1 MSRIDVQDSSQ
12 TFVHHLSRIGSRL
25 GALLMLLCVFLPAVT
40 HAHDIPSRITVN
52 AFVKPEGNT
61 LTALLRVPMEA
72 FGEISFPLRG
82 PGFIQI
88 SKADFAIR
96 DAARVY
102 ITESFKFYE
111 NGVELTEKQLGAVR
125 VELPSDRSFVDYARA
140 LENILSEPLADS
152 ANLYWRQGVLDV
164 MVTYP
169 ISDEGSD
176 FSVDP
181 LLGTLANETTTV
193 LRFIVP
199 DGAERMF
206 NYIGNPGV
214 VDLDPRWHQAALRF
228 IVMGFEH
235 ILEGTDHL
243 LFLFCLVIPLRSLRG
258 LIPVVTSFTIAHS
271 ITLISSAFGLAPNVL
286 WFPPLIETL
295 IALSIVYMA
304 FENIV
309 GARLEHRWV
318 VTFAFGLIHGFGFSF
333 LFSDTLQFAGGH
345 LFSSLLAFN
354 VGVELGQLF
363 ILLLVIP
370 LLSVLFSR
378 FVQERVGTI
387 LLSALIAHSAW
398 HWMLERGTTFGE
410 YQLAMPIVDSIFFAS
425 LMRWAMLLLIIA
437 GAVWAMYEV
446 FRRFALIEP
455 LSSYGPSAS
464 PNDSPSDSP
473 NNSDTKIRDA

>member
-1 MSRIDVQDSSQ
+1 MPGRLASIWLQ
-12 TFVHHLSRIGSRL
+12 FVTRGVATSARYL
-25 GALLMLLCVFLPAVT
+25 GARALGVAVVLGACLAPLSVQ
-40 HAHDIPSRITVN
+40 AHDIPSRITVN
-52 AFVKPEGNT
+52 AFVKPEGDT

-88 SKADFAIR
+88 SEADFAIN

-111 NGVELTEKQLGAVR
+111 DGVELTDKAIEAVR
-125 VELPSDRSFVDYARA
+125 VELPSDRSFTDF
-140 LENILSEPLADS
+140 DS
-152 ANLYWRQGVLDV
+152 ALANIRSTPLDDSVNLFWRQGVLDV
-164 MVTYP
+164 MVTYA
-169 ISDEGSD
+169 ISDENAS

-193 LRFIVP
+193 LRFMVP
-199 DGAERMF
+199 SGAERIF
-206 NYIGNPGV
+206 NYVGNPGL

-228 IVMGFEH
+228 VVMGFEH
-235 ILEGTDHL
+235 ILEGIDHL

-258 LIPVVTSFTIAHS
+258 LIPVVTSFTVAHS
-271 ITLISSAFGLAPNVL
+271 ITLISAAFGLAPDVL

-318 VTFAFGLIHGFGFSF
+318 VTFGFGLIHGFGFSF

-370 LLSVLFSR
+370 LLNLLFSR
-378 FVQERVGTI
+378 FVRERIGSI
-387 LLSALIAHSAW
+387 LLSALVAHSAW
-398 HWMLERGTTFGE
+398 HWMLERGATFGE
-410 YQLAMPIVDSIFFAS
+410 YQLQMPIFDAVFFAA
-425 LMRWAMLLLIIA
+425 LMRWGMLLVVIA
-437 GAVWAMYEV
+437 AAGWGLYEL
-446 FRRFALIEP
+446 FRRFALVDS
-455 LSSYGPSAS
+455 LSSYSAR
-464 PNDSPSDSP
+464 
-473 NNSDTKIRDA
+473 RDLPEESN